1 MRTREGKLERQPLII
16 TVMCS
21 NQCYTM
27 WVSSTII
34 LLPIRSNHQQW
45 TGDSQE
51 QTGRPDPFWQ
61 SATLQSVQ
69 MVLHINGPGPSKGE
83 LCARVYVCV
92 SYLAVF
98 ISLYY
103 VAPRIALMMRK
114 WCEGVWRY
122 VHSFV
127 RPYLATMS
135 MTPSDRATS
144 QKGQSHWW

>member
-1 MRTREGKLERQPLII
+1 MKTREGKLERQPLII
-16 TVMCS
+16 TVMCL
-21 NQCYTM
+21 NQCYTLC
-27 WVSSTII
+27 VSYTII
-34 LLPIRSNHQQW
+34 LFPIRSNHQQW

-51 QTGRPDPFWQ
+51 QTGRSFPFWQ

-83 LCARVYVCV
+83 LWARVYVCV

-135 MTPSDRATS
+135 MTPTDRATS
-144 QKGQSHWW
+144 QKGQSH

>member
-1 MRTREGKLERQPLII
+1 MKTREGKLERQPLII

-21 NQCYTM
+21 NQCYTLCTLSF
-27 WVSSTII
+27 SSPFGQII
-34 LLPIRSNHQQW
+34 NNGPVIAKNRPADHSHS
-45 TGDSQE
+45 GSQ
-51 QTGRPDPFWQ
+51 PLC
-61 SATLQSVQ
+61 SHSVQ